1 MSRETSPQAPESE
14 LRIVT
19 DAMPAA
25 VVRCA
30 RDGRFL
36 WVNRRYADWLARPVS
51 EIVGRRLP
59 EVIGGEVMRA
69 IQPYVDRVLKGEPVE
84 YERLAD
90 FEGLGRR
97 WLSWSYTPT
106 WGGEAGAGREP
117 DGWVAIGTD
126 IHDRKLAEQA
136 LKEEHQRK
144 DEFLAALAHE
154 LRNPLAPMRNAVAIL
169 EKKGP
174 MDAEVAWSRAVIERQ
189 IEQLSRLIEDL
200 VDIERMARGRLEL
213 RRERVPFEAIVDM
226 ALETSRPH
234 VNAAGHRLSVLMPS
248 ERVMLD
254 ADPVRLAQA
263 LSTLVRNAAKH
274 TPAQGTISF
283 SAAVEGAEIVVSVED
298 TGAGLDPALAEE
310 LCKSPPSVSGGAGI
324 GLTLVRG
331 IISLHRGGL
340 EVRSAGPGR
349 GAEFIVRLPLASSAV
364 TEESKAAYSASH
376 TSPVRVLVADD
387 NRDTADSLQRVLAL
401 YGHEVRVAYDGA
413 SALRIGEE
421 FRPRVAVLDIA
432 MPGTNGYDVARAIRK
447 QQGGE
452 VTLVALTGWGQ
463 EADRRRAMES
473 GFDYHLVK
481 PVDPNALNELLAQ
494 VAAK

>member
-1 MSRETSPQAPESE
+1 M
-14 LRIVT
+14 
-19 DAMPAA
+19 
-25 VVRCA
+25 
-30 RDGRFL
+30 
-36 WVNRRYADWLARPVS
+36 
-51 EIVGRRLP
+51 
-59 EVIGGEVMRA
+59 
-69 IQPYVDRVLKGEPVE
+69 
-84 YERLAD
+84 
-90 FEGLGRR
+90 
-97 WLSWSYTPT
+97 YTPT
-106 WGGEAGAGREP
+106 YGAGRDP

-126 IHDRKLAEQA
+126 IHDRKLAEEA

-189 IEQLSRLIEDL
+189 IEQLARLIEDL

-263 LSTLVRNAAKH
+263 LSTLVTNAAKH

-283 SAAVEGAEIVVSVED
+283 NAAVEGAEIVVSVED
-298 TGAGLDPALAEE
+298 TGAGLDPALAAQ
-310 LCKSPPSVSGGAGI
+310 LSRSPPLAGARPSVEGGLGI

-340 EVRSAGPGR
+340 EVRSAGPGH
-349 GAEFIVRLPLASSAV
+349 GAEFIVRLPLAHENASV
-364 TEESKAAYSASH
+364 TEPSAPYTQSN
-376 TSPVRVLVADD
+376 PVRVLVADD

-413 SALRIGEE
+413 SALKIGEE

-447 QQGGE
+447 QQGGQ

-463 EADRRRAMES
+463 EADRKRAMES

-481 PVDPNALNELLAQ
+481 PVDPNALNALLAEL
-494 VAAK
+494 AAE